1 MIVAIVGVFL
11 LADRFLAG
19 MLSGYLFWIMPLPTL
34 LYSAKYGW
42 KSSIIVLIS
51 ITIVAFI
58 TNGDLYTV
66 VLSFVTSMTG
76 LVYGDGVKMKRSNT
90 WLLTSSILTTFVN
103 YALTSVLLP
112 RMYGIDIYS
121 DYRALIDEMAKYMNG
136 IDVNRLYSLVPQLAF
151 ASIILAAVMEAV
163 IVHIIAHVILK
174 RMRFDVQPLRQMET
188 FRIPKW
194 AGWLMLGSIVL
205 SVANSRYQF
214 VPALSDFLNFLG
226 VSSEMVFVIMGYL
239 LVIMMG
245 KAMNR
250 RFIGLLAMVFVF
262 FAPMMLMVMG
272 ILDVVTDYRE
282 RVMVRYQNGQKQ

>member
-1 MIVAIVGVFL
+1 
-11 LADRFLAG
+11 
-19 MLSGYLFWIMPLPTL
+19 
-34 LYSAKYGW
+34 
-42 KSSIIVLIS
+42 
-51 ITIVAFI
+51 
-58 TNGDLYTV
+58 
-66 VLSFVTSMTG
+66 
-76 LVYGDGVKMKRSNT
+76 
-90 WLLTSSILTTFVN
+90 
-103 YALTSVLLP
+103 
-112 RMYGIDIYS
+112 
-121 DYRALIDEMAKYMNG
+121 
-136 IDVNRLYSLVPQLAF
+136 
-151 ASIILAAVMEAV
+151 
-163 IVHIIAHVILK
+163 
-174 RMRFDVQPLRQMET
+174 
-188 FRIPKW
+188 
-194 AGWLMLGSIVL
+194 MLGSIVL